1 MLLKKGNYMTIKE
14 VVDYVERKTGRK
26 ANIKLP
32 THYHNYLGYYDTNDL
47 KAIMPVRMFREMEC
61 VVSTLMVTK

>member
-1 MLLKKGNYMTIKE
+1 MLLKKGNYMIIKA
-14 VVDYVERKTGRK
+14 VVNYVECKTGRK

-47 KAIMPVRMFREMEC
+47 KAIMPAKMFRDMEC
-61 VVSTLMVTK
+61 VVSTLMVN

>member
-1 MLLKKGNYMTIKE
+1 MLLKKGNYMIIKE

-47 KAIMPVRMFREMEC
+47 KAIMPVKMFREMEC
-61 VVSTLMVTK
+61 VVATSMVTK

>member
-1 MLLKKGNYMTIKE
+1 MIIKE
-14 VVDYVERKTGRK
+14 VVNYVERITVKN

-47 KAIMPVRMFREMEC
+47 KAIMPTKMFRDMEC
-61 VVSTLMVTK
+61 VVATLMVN